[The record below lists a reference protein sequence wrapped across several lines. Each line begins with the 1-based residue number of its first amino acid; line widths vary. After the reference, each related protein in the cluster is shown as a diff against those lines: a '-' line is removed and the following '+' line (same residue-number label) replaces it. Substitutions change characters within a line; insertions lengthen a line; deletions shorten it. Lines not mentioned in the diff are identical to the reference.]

1 MPSVASACPCGA
13 TIEQP
18 PTGRRRRFCLGCRPR
33 GRALNEPLGLCAC
46 GAPLKRSGDR
56 ACSAKCA
63 YAARKCSLCGG
74 HAATDGGICRDCRSA
89 AASIVGDPNHGN
101 KRGYRI
107 NGCRCEVC
115 REWKNAQMRAYAA
128 RVKARDGVSP
138 TQKARPAKPKSCI
151 RCGESIKGRGPSSYC
166 NPCGHEVRK
175 RSQKGNWIT
184 KDRRRALYERDNWT
198 CQLCG
203 EPVDPSTYGARYPT
217 LDHIEPQSLALIPD
231 HSDRNLR
238 TAHLSC
244 NAKRGNRTA

>member
-1 MPSVASACPCGA
+1 MPRVTQCSVCEKVIYQSATSAATPMCRTCRNARPCG
-13 TIEQP
+13 EVNRY
-18 PTGRRRRFCLGCRPR
+18 GR
-33 GRALNEPLGLCAC
+33 
-46 GAPLKRSGDR
+46 
-56 ACSAKCA
+56 
-63 YAARKCSLCGG
+63 
-74 HAATDGGICRDCRSA
+74 
-89 AASIVGDPNHGN
+89 
-101 KRGYRI
+101 
-107 NGCRCEVC
+107 GCRCAACTEMKRVEV
-115 REWKNAQMRAYAA
+115 ADYAA

-151 RCGESIKGRGPSSYC
+151 RCGESIKGRASSSYC

-184 KDRRRALYERDNWT
+184 KERRRALYERDNWT

-244 NAKRGNRTA
+244 NSKRGNRVA

>member
-1 MPSVASACPCGA
+1 MSSVSPCSVCGNPSRGNTCRACLNARPCG
-13 TIEQP
+13 EVNRY
-18 PTGRRRRFCLGCRPR
+18 GR
-33 GRALNEPLGLCAC
+33 
-46 GAPLKRSGDR
+46 
-56 ACSAKCA
+56 
-63 YAARKCSLCGG
+63 
-74 HAATDGGICRDCRSA
+74 
-89 AASIVGDPNHGN
+89 
-101 KRGYRI
+101 
-107 NGCRCEVC
+107 GCRCAACTEMKRVEV
-115 REWKNAQMRAYAA
+115 ADYAA

-151 RCGESIKGRGPSSYC
+151 RCGESIKGRAPSSYC

-175 RSQKGNWIT
+175 RSQKGDWIT

-203 EPVDPSTYGARYPT
+203 EPVDPSTYGGRYPT

-244 NAKRGNRTA
+244 NSKRGNRAA